1 MLLQFIYI
9 LQIFENVYGRKQ
21 VTSTFA
27 HVVYMLSWMGVSL
40 WLQMNCWSTKE
51 RKKIIKV
58 AGQSYFC
65 DLWCWQSCSFTGLT
79 AISIQQQ
86 PANGGLS
93 NSSTSL
99 PTTLAARPQSLP
111 GPEHLLPLT
120 MNAVTTINNTAALTL
135 CNLDTKP
142 SGTPDNQIRED
153 FAILAKDSKLFTTCC
168 LTCWLSS
175 KLDLHNCGINL
186 IGKYV
191 NYCVDK
197 LLQMMS
203 PVSRTT
209 VLT

>member
-1 MLLQFIYI
+1 
-9 LQIFENVYGRKQ
+9 
-21 VTSTFA
+21 
-27 HVVYMLSWMGVSL
+27 MGVPL
-40 WLQMNCWSTKE
+40 WLQMNCWSRKG
-51 RKKIIKV
+51 RKKIIEV
-58 AGQSYFC
+58 ADQIYFC
-65 DLWCWQSCSFTGLT
+65 ELWCWQSCSFTGLT
-79 AISIQQQ
+79 PISIQQQ

-175 KLDLHNCGINL
+175 ELDLRNSAINF

-191 NYCVDK
+191 NCYK
-197 LLQMMS
+197 WYLLFPELQFWHTNITCIIKMNK
-203 PVSRTT
+203 SRCGIYQHCIVYTPDT
-209 VLT
+209 VLLN